1 MVLRYGLR
9 MRFPPPLEPGARIAV
24 VAPASPFPREELLAG
39 LAWLHGRYRL
49 DVHAGIFA
57 RQGFLAGDDAR
68 RAAELSRALVAKD
81 VRAVVCARGGYGTL
95 RVLGALPWEAWAR
108 EPKWIVGFSD
118 VTSLLLEAA
127 ARGVASVHG
136 PNVTGLARAG
146 TTLGQNR
153 GAWLAALE
161 HPERPRAWEALGV
174 LAAGR
179 AAGTVVG
186 GNLTLVASMAMA
198 GRLHLPRG
206 SILAL
211 EDVTERPYRI
221 DRMLTALRL
230 GGHLRN
236 VVAVVFGGF
245 EECQAG
251 ADGVGVSDVLADF
264 ARSVSMPVLA
274 GAPFGH
280 GAHNEAFIVGRPAE
294 VSGDRVVFA

>member
-1 MVLRYGLR
+1 

-24 VAPASPFPREELLAG
+24 VAPASPFPREEFLAG

-49 DVHAGIFA
+49 DVHPGIFA
-57 RQGFLAGDDAR
+57 RRGYLAGDDAR
-68 RAAELSRALVAKD
+68 RAEELSRALVAKD

-95 RVLGALPWEAWAR
+95 RVLGALPWDAWAA

-127 ARGVASVHG
+127 GRGVAAVHA
-136 PNVTGLARAG
+136 PNVTGLSRAG
-146 TTLGQNR
+146 TPLGLNR

-161 HPERPRAWEALGV
+161 HPERPQTWDGLEILSAGDADGV
-174 LAAGR
+174 
-179 AAGTVVG
+179 VVG

-198 GRLHLPRG
+198 GRLRLPPAT
-206 SILAL
+206 ILVL
-211 EDVTERPYRI
+211 EDVTERPYRV
-221 DRMLTALRL
+221 DRMLAALRL

-245 EECQAG
+245 EECHAG
-251 ADGVGVSDVLADF
+251 IDGVGVPEVLADF
-264 ARSVSMPVLA
+264 AHGVGVPVVA

-280 GAHNEAFIVGRPAE
+280 GARNDAFVVGRRAE
-294 VSGDRVVFA
+294 LRGARLGFR

>member
-1 MVLRYGLR
+1 

-24 VAPASPFPREELLAG
+24 VAPASPFPREEFLAG

-49 DVHAGIFA
+49 DVHPGIFA
-57 RQGFLAGDDAR
+57 RRGYLAGDDAR
-68 RAAELSRALVAKD
+68 RAAELSAALVASD

-95 RVLGALPWEAWAR
+95 RVLDALPWEAWAA

-118 VTSLLLEAA
+118 ATCLLLEAA
-127 ARGVASVHG
+127 GRGVASVHG
-136 PNVTGLARAG
+136 PNVTGLARPG

-161 HPERPRAWEALGV
+161 HPDRPRAWERLDV
-174 LAAGR
+174 LAAGD
-179 AAGTVVG
+179 ATGVVVG

-198 GRLHLPRG
+198 GRLRLPPD
-206 SILAL
+206 SILVL

-221 DRMLTALRL
+221 DRTLAALRL

-245 EECQAG
+245 DACAAG
-251 ADGVGVSDVLADF
+251 VDGVGVEDVLADF
-264 ARSVSMPVLA
+264 ARSVSMPVLS

-280 GAHNEAFIVGRPAE
+280 GARNDAFIVGRRAR
-294 VSGDRVVFA
+294 VWGDRMVFG

>member
-1 MVLRYGLR
+1 

-24 VAPASPFPREELLAG
+24 VAPASPFPREEFLAG
-39 LAWLHGRYRL
+39 LAWLHGRYRI
-49 DVHAGIFA
+49 DVHPAIFS
-57 RQGFLAGDDAR
+57 RRGYLAGDDAR
-68 RAAELSRALVAKD
+68 RAGELSRALVAKD

-95 RVLGALPWEAWAR
+95 RVLEALPWDAWAA
-108 EPKWIVGFSD
+108 EPKWLVGFSD
-118 VTSLLLEAA
+118 VTALLLEAA

-146 TTLGQNR
+146 TALGQNR

-161 HPERPRAWEALGV
+161 HPERPRVWNALDV
-174 LAAGR
+174 LAAGHAR
-179 AAGTVVG
+179 GIVVG
-186 GNLTLVASMAMA
+186 GNLTLVASMATA
-198 GRLHLPRG
+198 GRLHLPPE
-206 SILAL
+206 SILVL

-230 GGHLRN
+230 GGHLRD

-251 ADGVGVSDVLADF
+251 VDGVTVEEVLADF

-274 GAPFGH
+274 RAPFGH
-280 GAHNEAFIVGRPAE
+280 GARNDAFVVGRRAE
-294 VSGDRVVFA
+294 VTGDRVAFLV